1 MARNALTAILLWVL
15 VLLIPTFSF
24 SDYHL
29 FQLTM
34 VVVYAIAILG
44 LAILTGFNGQIS
56 LGHGAFYAIGAYVT
70 AILMYQYNVPYWA
83 TLPVSAFVCGIV
95 GFLIGLPALRL
106 GGLYLALTTFA
117 LAVAVPQLL
126 KHNALEPWTGGVQGL
141 VIDKPD
147 PPFGLDLSPD
157 QWLYMFSLTT
167 GALLFLLAWNI
178 VRGRIGRA
186 MMAIRDHSLAAE
198 AMGIDIA
205 LLKTRTFA
213 LSALYTGVAGSLG
226 AIVVQFVAPDS
237 FGIFVS
243 IYFFVGLVVGGVA
256 SIGGAI
262 IGGAFIEYIPNL
274 AESVSKAAPG
284 AVYGI
289 ILILTMFLMP
299 QGVAGFLRD
308 EWRVLTGVADARL
321 RRLDF
326 LGRFLALNIL
336 LGLVA
341 YFFAWNTLDVIAV
354 PVLQAIAAVWFGAR
368 RAWDIGRPWW
378 LGLGL
383 AIPVLSIVPFTYL
396 VLIPRQAGS
405 PIFWESGGLLRFR
418 REAKSGE
425 LRPATAGE
433 PSAEN
438 VSGAAAMSR
447 IAGPDA
453 RSQRSV

>member
-1 MARNALTAILLWVL
+1 MERRRDVWLVVLALLAAAV
-15 VLLIPTFSF
+15 IPTAVFSN
-24 SDYHL
+24 YHL

-56 LGHGAFYAIGAYVT
+56 LGHGAFYAIGAYTT
-70 AILMYQYNVPYWA
+70 AILMYQYDVPYWA
-83 TLPVSAFVCGIV
+83 TLPVSAFVCAVV

-157 QWLYMFSLTT
+157 QWLYMFCLTI

-198 AMGIDIA
+198 AMGINIA

-226 AIVVQFVAPDS
+226 AIVIQFVAPDS

-262 IGGAFIEYIPNL
+262 FGGMFIEFIPNL
-274 AESVSKAAPG
+274 AEKVSKAAPG
-284 AVYGI
+284 AVYGV
-289 ILILTMFLMP
+289 ILIAVMFLMP
-299 QGVAGFLRD
+299 GGVASFFGSL
-308 EWRVLTGVADARL
+308 
-321 RRLDF
+321 
-326 LGRFLALNIL
+326 LA
-336 LGLVA
+336 
-341 YFFAWNTLDVIAV
+341 
-354 PVLQAIAAVWFGAR
+354 
-368 RAWDIGRPWW
+368 
-378 LGLGL
+378 
-383 AIPVLSIVPFTYL
+383 
-396 VLIPRQAGS
+396 
-405 PIFWESGGLLRFR
+405 RFR
-418 REAKSGE
+418 RGAKSGE
-425 LRPATAGE
+425 LRVATMGG
-433 PSAEN
+433 SGAEN
-438 VSGAAAMSR
+438 VSGTTA
-447 IAGPDA
+447 IPGVAGPDA

>member
-1 MARNALTAILLWVL
+1 MARKAFSAIVVWLL

-34 VVVYAIAILG
+34 VAVYAIAILG

-56 LGHGAFYAIGAYVT
+56 LGHGAFYAIGAYTT
-70 AILMYQYNVPYWA
+70 AILMYQYEVPYWA
-83 TLPVSAFVCGIV
+83 TLPVSAIVCGVV

-126 KHNALEPWTGGVQGL
+126 KHNALERWTGGVQGL

-147 PPFGLDLSPD
+147 PPFGWDLSPD
-157 QWLYMFSLTT
+157 QWLYIFSLTI

-198 AMGIDIA
+198 AMGINIA

-262 IGGAFIEYIPNL
+262 FGGLFIEFIPNL
-274 AESVSKAAPG
+274 AEKVSKAAPG
-284 AVYGI
+284 AVYGV
-289 ILILTMFLMP
+289 ILIAVMFLMP
-299 QGVAGFLRD
+299 GGVAGFIGSL
-308 EWRVLTGVADARL
+308 
-321 RRLDF
+321 
-326 LGRFLALNIL
+326 LA
-336 LGLVA
+336 
-341 YFFAWNTLDVIAV
+341 
-354 PVLQAIAAVWFGAR
+354 
-368 RAWDIGRPWW
+368 
-378 LGLGL
+378 
-383 AIPVLSIVPFTYL
+383 
-396 VLIPRQAGS
+396 
-405 PIFWESGGLLRFR
+405 RFR
-418 REAKSGE
+418 RGAKSGE
-425 LRPATAGE
+425 LRPAAMGGTG
-433 PSAEN
+433 AEN
-438 VSGAAAMSR
+438 VSGRAAMPR
-447 IAGPDA
+447 VAGPDA
-453 RSQRSV
+453 GGHRGM

>member
-1 MARNALTAILLWVL
+1 MAEDLAIQTASRQQERTPPSLARASVL
-15 VLLIPTFSF
+15 AIVALLIIALVPTFLL

-70 AILMYQYNVPYWA
+70 AILMSEYNVPYWT
-83 TLPVSAFVCGIV
+83 TLPASAIVCAVV

-117 LAVAVPQLL
+117 LAVAIPQVL
-126 KHNALEPWTGGVQGL
+126 KHAALEPWTGGVQGL
-141 VIDKPD
+141 VIDKPEA
-147 PPFGLDLSPD
+147 PFGLDLSPD
-157 QWLYMFSLTT
+157 QWLYLFSLFV

-186 MMAIRDHSLAAE
+186 MMAVRDHALAAE

-243 IYFFVGLVVGGVA
+243 IYFFVGLVVGGVS

-262 IGGAFIEYIPNL
+262 FGGLFIEFVPNL
-274 AESVSKAAPG
+274 AEKVSKAAPG
-284 AVYGI
+284 AVYGV
-289 ILILTMFLMP
+289 ILIAVMFLMP
-299 QGVAGFLRD
+299 GGAAGFVGSL
-308 EWRVLTGVADARL
+308 
-321 RRLDF
+321 
-326 LGRFLALNIL
+326 
-336 LGLVA
+336 
-341 YFFAWNTLDVIAV
+341 FA
-354 PVLQAIAAVWFGAR
+354 
-368 RAWDIGRPWW
+368 
-378 LGLGL
+378 
-383 AIPVLSIVPFTYL
+383 
-396 VLIPRQAGS
+396 
-405 PIFWESGGLLRFR
+405 RFR
-418 REAKSGE
+418 RG
-425 LRPATAGE
+425 TN
-433 PSAEN
+433 SAEVRSATRGESVAN
-438 VSGAAAMSR
+438 KVS
-447 IAGPDA
+447 
-453 RSQRSV
+453 